1 MKRATIQRVPYA
13 CSIFGSLKPLIP
25 IGVNVKQISE
35 SEHDSRV
42 LRLPSSPGTA
52 DLEALREHVA
62 RHATTEGA
70 ELFIVAALKPGSQRI
85 TLVFESSKTVTAN
98 LLRTLL
104 RIPRQDCEI
113 YLASASFKFGIF
125 IRNLEILVWEAE

>member
-13 CSIFGSLKPLIP
+13 RSIFVSLKPLIP
-25 IGVNVKQISE
+25 IGANVKQISE
-35 SEHDSRV
+35 SEHDSRL

-52 DLEALREHVA
+52 DLEALREQVA
-62 RHATTEGA
+62 RHATTEGE
-70 ELFIVAALKPGSQRI
+70 ELFIVAALNPDSQRI
-85 TLVFESSKTVTAN
+85 TLVFESSETVSVN
-98 LLRTLL
+98 LLLTIL

-125 IRNLEILVWEAE
+125 IRTSEILVWEAE